1 MGEYLG
7 SPKTNKQT
15 NKQTEYMK
23 NKILATLVAFGLV
36 GSASAVEINENLSI
50 NGFIDASWSDLD
62 TEKAT
67 TTADSQS
74 LGLDEIELNFLF
86 NVGNVSGA
94 IHIDDYDDNGS
105 GYATDSGIDI
115 EQAHFTYTLDNGIS
129 ITMGKYGSKLGFER
143 EDPAGLFTY
152 SRAYGGGDSN
162 IGNGSNFNAGDVD
175 SYVYEGVAVGYTG
188 DVISLNLSFHNDGDS
203 NIEGDDLDTEISF
216 SYTGIENLVLGGGF
230 LFDNQ
235 GNSGDDEADMIN
247 VHAAYTTGKFL
258 FAAEYSEIDVDGD
271 ANSDDKLDAYM
282 FLADYTVSD
291 KLAVA
296 FRLSSNEVADAADGV
311 DYDKLTIAPRYSITE
326 SLGAIIE
333 FSDIDLGTEDA
344 NLVAVEL
351 TYTF

>member
-1 MGEYLG
+1 
-7 SPKTNKQT
+7 
-15 NKQTEYMK
+15 MK

-50 NGFIDASWSDLD
+50 NGFIDASWSDFD

-67 TTADSQS
+67 TTQDSQS

-94 IHIDDYDDNGS
+94 IHIDDYDNTDGTDT
-105 GYATDSGIDI
+105 GYANDGDIDV
-115 EQAHFTYTLDNGIS
+115 EQAHFTYTLDNGVS

-143 EDPAGLFTY
+143 EDTAGTFTN
-152 SRAYGGGDSN
+152 SRAYGGRSSPGSIVPN
-162 IGNGSNFNAGDVD
+162 ISNGSAFNAGNVD
-175 SYVYEGVAVGYTG
+175 SYVYEGLAVGYTG
-188 DVISLNLSFHNDGDS
+188 DVISMNLSFHNDGDS
-203 NIEGDDLDTEISF
+203 NIEGDDLDTELSF
-216 SYTGIENLVLGGGF
+216 SYTGVENLILGGGF

-235 GNSGDDEADMIN
+235 GNSGDDEADMVN

-258 FAAEYSEIDVDGD
+258 FAAEYSEIDIDGD

-296 FRLSSNEVADAADGV
+296 FRLSSNEVANATDGV

>member
-1 MGEYLG
+1 MGECLG

-67 TTADSQS
+67 GGINDNQS

-94 IHIDDYDDNGS
+94 IHIDDYDNTA
-105 GYATDSGIDI
+105 GYPEDESIDI
-115 EQAHFTYTLDNGIS
+115 EQAHFTYTLENGVS

-152 SRAYGGGDSN
+152 SRAYGDNASS
-162 IGNGSNFNAGDVD
+162 GSAFNAGNVD
-175 SYVYEGVAVGYTG
+175 AYVYEGVVVGYTG
-188 DVISLNLSFHNDGDS
+188 DVISLNLSFHNGGDS
-203 NIEGDDLDTEISF
+203 NIESDDLDTELSF
-216 SYTGIENLVLGGGF
+216 SYTGVENLVLGGGF
-230 LFDNQ
+230 LFDNE
-235 GNSGDDEADMIN
+235 GSDVSTERDMVN

-258 FAAEYSEIDVDGD
+258 FAAEYSEIDVDGGTGVD
-271 ANSDDKLDAYM
+271 DDKLDAYM

-291 KLAVA
+291 KMAVA
-296 FRLSSNEVADAADGV
+296 LRLSSNEVTSTL

-326 SLGAIIE
+326 SLGAILE
-333 FSDIDLGTEDA
+333 FSDIDIGTEDA

>member
-1 MGEYLG
+1 MMEYLG

-36 GSASAVEINENLSI
+36 GSVSAVEINENLSI
-50 NGFIDASWSDLD
+50 NGFIDASWNDLD
-62 TEKAT
+62 VQSNTG
-67 TTADSQS
+67 DNQS

-86 NVGNVSGA
+86 NVGDVSGA
-94 IHIDDYDDNGS
+94 IHIDDYDDNPGT
-105 GYATDSGIDI
+105 YASDGDIDV
-115 EQAHFTYTLDNGIS
+115 EQAHFTYTLENGVS

-152 SRAYGGGDSN
+152 SRAYGNSAN
-162 IGNGSNFNAGDVD
+162 SGSAFNAGDVD
-175 SYVYEGVAVGYTG
+175 SYVYEGVVVGYTG
-188 DVISLNLSFHNDGDS
+188 DVLSLNLSFHNDGDS
-203 NIEGDDLDTEISF
+203 NIEGDDLDTELSF

-230 LFDNQ
+230 LFDNE
-235 GNSGDDEADMIN
+235 GNSAASETDLVN

-258 FAAEYSEIDVDGD
+258 IAAEYSEADVDG
-271 ANSDDKLDAYM
+271 AGSTGDDKLDAYM

-291 KLAVA
+291 KMAVA
-296 FRLSSNEVADAADGV
+296 LRLSSNEVSSTL

-326 SLGAIIE
+326 SLGAILE
-333 FSDIDLGTEDA
+333 FSDIDIGTEDA

>member
-1 MGEYLG
+1 
-7 SPKTNKQT
+7 
-15 NKQTEYMK
+15 MK

-50 NGFIDASWSDLD
+50 NGFIDASWSDFD

-67 TTADSQS
+67 TTADSQT

-94 IHIDDYDDNGS
+94 IHIDDYDARDRNNVADG
-105 GYATDSGIDI
+105 GDYAEDSEIDI

-129 ITMGKYGSKLGFER
+129 VTMGKYGSRLGFER
-143 EDPAGLFTY
+143 EDPAGLFTF
-152 SRAYGGGDSN
+152 SRAYGGTNSN
-162 IGNGSNFNAGDVD
+162 ISNGSAFNAGNVD

-203 NIEGDDLDTEISF
+203 NIEGDDLDTELSF
-216 SYTGIENLVLGGGF
+216 SYTGVENLVLGGGF
-230 LFDNQ
+230 LFNNR
-235 GNSGDDEADMIN
+235 GNTDTEESDMIN

-258 FAAEYSEIDVDGD
+258 LAAEYSEIDVDSAVLGG
-271 ANSDDKLDAYM
+271 DDKLDAYM
-282 FLADYTVSD
+282 FLADYTLSD
-291 KLAVA
+291 KMAVA
-296 FRLSSNEVADAADGV
+296 LRLSSNEVSNAGDGV

-326 SLGAIIE
+326 SLGAIVE

>member
-1 MGEYLG
+1 LRECLG

-36 GSASAVEINENLSI
+36 GSASAVEINENLTI
-50 NGFIDASWSDLD
+50 NGFIDASWSDFD

-94 IHIDDYDDNGS
+94 IHIDDYDNTA
-105 GYATDSGIDI
+105 GYPEDESIDI
-115 EQAHFTYTLDNGIS
+115 EQAHFTYTLENGIS

-143 EDPAGLFTY
+143 EDPAGLFTF
-152 SRAYGGGDSN
+152 SRAYGGTGTN
-162 IGNGSNFNAGDVD
+162 ISNGSDFNAGNVD
-175 SYVYEGVAVGYTG
+175 AYVYEGVAVGYTG
-188 DVISLNLSFHNDGDS
+188 DVISLNLSFHNGGDS
-203 NIEGDDLDTEISF
+203 NIESDDLDTELSF
-216 SYTGIENLVLGGGF
+216 SYTGVENLVLGGGF
-230 LFDNQ
+230 LFNNQ
-235 GNSGDDEADMIN
+235 GNSGNNERDMIN

-258 FAAEYSEIDVDGD
+258 FAAEYSEIDVDGVNVGD
-271 ANSDDKLDAYM
+271 DDKLDAYM
-282 FLADYTVSD
+282 FLADYTISD
-291 KLAVA
+291 KMAVA
-296 FRLSSNEVADAADGV
+296 LRLSSNEVSNAGDGV

-326 SLGAIIE
+326 SLGAIVE

>member
-1 MGEYLG
+1 
-7 SPKTNKQT
+7 
-15 NKQTEYMK
+15 MK

-36 GSASAVEINENLSI
+36 GSVSAVEINENLSI

-67 TTADSQS
+67 GGINDNQS

-94 IHIDDYDDNGS
+94 IHIDDHDNTDGTDT
-105 GYATDSGIDI
+105 GYANDGDIDV
-115 EQAHFTYTLDNGIS
+115 EQAHFTYTMDNGVS
-129 ITMGKYGSKLGFER
+129 VTMGKYGSKLGFER
-143 EDPAGLFTY
+143 EDPAGTFTF
-152 SRAYGGGDSN
+152 SRAYGTDARS
-162 IGNGSNFNAGDVD
+162 GSVFNAGNVD
-175 SYVYEGVAVGYTG
+175 AYVYEGVAVGYTG
-188 DVISLNLSFHNDGDS
+188 DVLSLNLSFHNDGDS
-203 NIEGDDLDTEISF
+203 NLEGDDLNTELSF
-216 SYTGIENLVLGGGF
+216 SYTGVENLVLGGGF

-235 GNSGDDEADMIN
+235 GSDTATENDMVN

-258 FAAEYSEIDVDGD
+258 FAAEYSELDIDGPAV
-271 ANSDDKLDAYM
+271 NDKLDAYM

-291 KLAVA
+291 KMAVA
-296 FRLSSNEVADAADGV
+296 LRLSSNEVDSTQ

-326 SLGAIIE
+326 SLGAILE
-333 FSDIDLGTEDA
+333 FSDIDIGTEDA

>member
-1 MGEYLG
+1 
-7 SPKTNKQT
+7 
-15 NKQTEYMK
+15 MK

-36 GSASAVEINENLSI
+36 GSVSAVEINENLSI
-50 NGFIDASWSDLD
+50 NGFIDASWNDLD

-67 TTADSQS
+67 NVQDNQS

-94 IHIDDYDDNGS
+94 IHIDDSDG
-105 GYATDSGIDI
+105 DSGTPDPAYADDANIDI
-115 EQAHFTYTLDNGIS
+115 EQAHFTYTLENGIS

-152 SRAYGGGDSN
+152 SRAYGTNANTGSAFN
-162 IGNGSNFNAGDVD
+162 VGNVD
-175 SYVYEGVAVGYTG
+175 SYVYEGVVVGYIG

-203 NIEGDDLDTEISF
+203 NIENDDLDTELSF

-230 LFDNQ
+230 LFDNE
-235 GNSGDDEADMIN
+235 GNNAASETDLVN

-258 FAAEYSEIDVDGD
+258 IAAEYSEADVDG
-271 ANSDDKLDAYM
+271 AGSTGDDKLDAYM

-291 KLAVA
+291 KMAVA
-296 FRLSSNEVADAADGV
+296 LRLSSNEVSSTL

-326 SLGAIIE
+326 SLGAILE
-333 FSDIDLGTEDA
+333 FSDIDIGTEDA

>member
-1 MGEYLG
+1 
-7 SPKTNKQT
+7 
-15 NKQTEYMK
+15 MK

-50 NGFIDASWSDLD
+50 NGFIDASWNDLD

-67 TTADSQS
+67 NVDDYQA

-94 IHIDDYDDNGS
+94 IHIDNYDESNGSMGDYADDN
-105 GYATDSGIDI
+105 GIDI
-115 EQAHFTYTLDNGIS
+115 EQAHFTYTLENGVSVTI
-129 ITMGKYGSKLGFER
+129 GKYGSRLGFER
-143 EDPAGLFTY
+143 EDPAGTFTY
-152 SRAYGGGDSN
+152 SRAYGTTADS
-162 IGNGSNFNAGDVD
+162 GSVFNAGNVD
-175 SYVYEGVAVGYTG
+175 KYVYEGVAVGYTG
-188 DVISLNLSFHNDGDS
+188 DVLSLNLSFHNDGDS
-203 NIEGDDLDTEISF
+203 NLEDDDLNTELSF
-216 SYTGIENLVLGGGF
+216 SYTGVENLVLGGGF

-235 GNSGDDEADMIN
+235 GSNTATENDMVN

-258 FAAEYSEIDVDGD
+258 FAAEYSELDIDGPAV
-271 ANSDDKLDAYM
+271 NDKLDAYM

-291 KLAVA
+291 KMAVA
-296 FRLSSNEVADAADGV
+296 LRLSSNEVDSTQ

-326 SLGAIIE
+326 SLGAILE
-333 FSDIDLGTEDA
+333 FSDIDIGTEDA